1 MSSKVATLVV
11 SLLAI
16 AEGRSTDRE
25 ALREANSDEVLNVI
39 SPELLDRVAQQLYV
53 DDVAHLSEYERL
65 SHQDKH
71 RKMDYLNK
79 AARTDD
85 HVQRHQSQR
94 QNRHYSR
101 NERRRAEYEAEM
113 IARQ

>member
-25 ALREANSDEVLNVI
+25 VLREANSDEVLNVI

-85 HVQRHQSQR
+85 HVQRQKAPRKHKTKAKSQ
-94 QNRHYSR
+94 
-101 NERRRAEYEAEM
+101 
-113 IARQ
+113 